1 MKMTTEERM
10 KMYESVVNSVLQ
22 QTKEEKTNN
31 TMELFEIKIKEI
43 SSKDL
48 MKLSGMIQDEL
59 LNRTPFGWIYY
70 GGMHHEKH

>member
-59 LNRTPFGWIYY
+59 LNRTPFG
-70 GGMHHEKH
+70 